1 MSTEITNNQEF
12 EHFAIEYAVRFT
24 HCKPFTVNDIYQHA
38 LSMNK
43 KVLEYKLEDLVIAKK
58 LTKRGETLFQG
69 IDTRDDKQRV
79 MSAFSNQYEW
89 LSIPQIEQMLKMR
102 ETTVKAAIQEL
113 VNDGVI
119 EKCPF
124 IGGSYWLRIEPTNN

>member
-1 MSTEITNNQEF
+1 MSTDITNNQDF
-12 EHFAIEYAVRFT
+12 ENFVNQYAVRFR
-24 HCKPFTVNDIYQHA
+24 HCKPFTVNDIYQHC

-89 LSIPQIEQMLKMR
+89 LSVPQIEQMLKMR
-102 ETTVKAAIQEL
+102 ETTIKAAIQEL
-113 VNDGVI
+113 VKDGLI
-119 EKCPF
+119 EPCKF
-124 IGGSYWLRIEPTNN
+124 IGGSYWLKVEPTN